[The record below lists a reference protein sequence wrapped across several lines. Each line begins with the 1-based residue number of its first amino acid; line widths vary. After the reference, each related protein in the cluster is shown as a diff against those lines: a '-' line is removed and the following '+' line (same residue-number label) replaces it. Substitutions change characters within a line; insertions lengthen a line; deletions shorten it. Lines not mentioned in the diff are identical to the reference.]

1 MLQVEAYL
9 SHSRE
14 LKTTET
20 LAHKKS
26 ETNKDWPVRR
36 NASVHTPLRAVVLV
50 ASST

>member
-14 LKTTET
+14 FKAAET

-26 ETNKDWPVRR
+26 ETNKYWPVRR
-36 NASVHTPLRAVVLV
+36 NTSVHPPLKAVVLV